1 VPHHADMKKR
11 SRALIW
17 IGLFGAGLLAA
28 HYLAP
33 PRLLPWKPLVLA
45 DSPGFWTNWKLS
57 VLAEAPQTC
66 RQVLREGNVAF
77 TPIAD
82 GQTGEACGF
91 DNAMLA
97 NRVAIPLAPASPK
110 LACPMVAGL
119 DLWLR
124 DVVQP
129 AAKAHFGQTVKS
141 VQHFGTYS
149 CRNVAGTS
157 RRSEHATANAMD
169 IAAFTLADGRVISVL
184 KDWSGKPDAQAFLRE
199 VRDGACDIFSVML
212 SPDYN
217 AAHHDHFH
225 VDLGLW
231 QRCG

>member
-1 VPHHADMKKR
+1 MSKFLLTL
-11 SRALIW
+11 LI
-17 IGLFGAGLLAA
+17 LGAGLCAA

-33 PRLLPWKPLVLA
+33 PRWLPWKPLVLA
-45 DSPGFWTNWKLS
+45 DPPGFWTNWKLS

-66 RQVLREGNVAF
+66 RRVLREANVRF

-82 GQTGEACGF
+82 GQTGDACGF
-91 DNAMLA
+91 DNAMLV
-97 NRVAIPLAPASPK
+97 NRVAITLAPAAPK
-110 LACPMVAGL
+110 LACPMVAGTE
-119 DLWLR
+119 LWLR

-129 AAKAHFGQTVKS
+129 AALAHFDSQVS
-141 VQHFGTYS
+141 RVQHFGTYS

-157 RRSEHATANAMD
+157 RRSEHATANAID
-169 IAAFTLADGRVISVL
+169 VAAFTLADGRVISVL
-184 KDWSGKPDAQAFLRE
+184 KDWDGKQDAQAFLRE
-199 VRDGACDIFSVML
+199 VRDGACDIFSVTL

-217 AAHHDHFH
+217 AAHRDHFH

>member
-1 VPHHADMKKR
+1 MKKR
-11 SRALIW
+11 TRALLW

-28 HYLAP
+28 HYIAP
-33 PRLLPWKPLVLA
+33 PRLLPWKPLMLA
-45 DSPGFWTNWKLS
+45 DPPGFWTNWKLA

-66 RQVLREGNVAF
+66 RRALRDANVAF
-77 TPIAD
+77 T
-82 GQTGEACGF
+82 
-91 DNAMLA
+91 LA
-97 NRVAIPLAPASPK
+97 NRLAIPLAPAAPK
-110 LACPMVAGL
+110 LACPMVAGTE
-119 DLWLR
+119 LWLR

-129 AAKAHFGQTVKS
+129 AAMTHFGMRVS
-141 VQHFGTYS
+141 RVQHFGTYS

-184 KDWSGKPDAQAFLRE
+184 KDWNGKPDAQAFLRE
-199 VRDGACDIFSVML
+199 VRDGACDIFSVTL

-217 AAHHDHFH
+217 AAHRDHFH